1 MTNRPG
7 DVLAGR
13 YRLVDLLSES
23 GAGRFWRAHDLVL
36 ERDVAL
42 HVIAEDDP
50 RAPVLLDAARR
61 SALVLDPHI
70 LRVLD
75 ADARDGLCYV
85 VNEWGS
91 GTSLDIM
98 VAAGGPLGARTSAY
112 LVGQV
117 AAAIAV
123 AHGAGVAHGRLNPES
138 VLVDRAGA
146 VRVIGLCVDAALH
159 GAPAG
164 GPAADVTDLAGLLYT
179 ALTARWGG
187 RSTSAVA
194 RAPQEHGRVLRPR
207 QVRAGVPRTLDQI
220 CDELLNPYAAR
231 ERDPRALDTARGLA
245 DTLADFVGDPTG
257 LPEALLARQV
267 SRGDETVTFSAVP
280 EFGVRDGTGEQDA
293 VPPPRPVEVPV
304 PLLGTAAVAEAD
316 DEPAA
321 RPEPPAEP
329 PADPPTDPA
338 TDPAAGAEPDP
349 APSAPA
355 PEVPTEAG
363 LPIFDDDGG
372 VSWMGAPG
380 APAPPPPP
388 FEDPPERPL
397 FAPEPADGGPVRRPR
412 PSAIAAA
419 AADPSDFWP
428 WDHTGT
434 GTGVP
439 VIGAPVAEEVPGRNW
454 LRIAGGLIV
463 ALLLLVL
470 VVVVVN
476 LSRGRTVL
484 GADDGGSTPSDRA
497 SSSTGADTGP
507 ARTLTGLTVRDFDP
521 QGDPP
526 AEYPETVGLVI
537 DGDPATGWRTST
549 YTQQFGPGGL
559 KTGVGV
565 VIDLGASRTVE
576 EVDLQ
581 LTGQPTGVSLYL
593 TDQDPRGIGDLT
605 PVATADAGTR
615 ATLTPTESPTGAVTG
630 RYVIVWLTSLPAVRD
645 GFRGQIDEVVVR
657 GS

>member
-112 LVGQV
+112 LAGQV
-117 AAAIAV
+117 AVAIAV
-123 AHGAGVAHGRLNPES
+123 AHAAGVAHGRLNPES

-164 GPAADVTDLAGLLYT
+164 GPTADVTDLAGILYT

-187 RSTSAVA
+187 RSASAVA

-220 CDELLNPYAAR
+220 CDELLNPYAASR

-267 SRGDETVTFSAVP
+267 ARGDDTVTFSAVP
-280 EFGVRDGTGEQDA
+280 EFKVRDATGEEDA
-293 VPPPRPVEVPV
+293 VPAVLAVE
-304 PLLGTAAVAEAD
+304 AAHAAPDADQVAPAD
-316 DEPAA
+316 VSAT
-321 RPEPPAEP
+321 AEP
-329 PADPPTDPA
+329 V
-338 TDPAAGAEPDP
+338 
-349 APSAPA
+349 
-355 PEVPTEAG
+355 EVPTEAG
-363 LPIFDDDGG
+363 LPIFDDDGE

-380 APAPPPPP
+380 LPAPPPPP

-412 PSAIAAA
+412 PSAVAAA

-439 VIGAPVAEEVPGRNW
+439 AVVAPLGGEEVPGRSW
-454 LRIAGGLIV
+454 LRVAGGLLA
-463 ALLLLVL
+463 ALLLLVA
-470 VVVVVN
+470 VVVAVN

-484 GADDGGSTPSDRA
+484 GSDTDDGDPTPSGRSSA
-497 SSSTGADTGP
+497 SSGP
-507 ARTLTGLTVRDFDP
+507 VEALTGLTVRDFDP

-526 AEYPETVGLVI
+526 AESPETVGLVL

-549 YTQQFGPGGL
+549 YTQQLGPSGL
-559 KTGVGV
+559 KTGVGIV
-565 VIDLGASRTVE
+565 VDVGASRAVAA
-576 EVDLQ
+576 VDLV
-581 LTGQPTGVSLYL
+581 LTGQPTAVSLFI
-593 TDQDPRGIGDLT
+593 TDQDPSGVAGLT
-605 PVATADAGTR
+605 AAATAQAGAR
-615 ATLTPTESPTGAVTG
+615 VTLTPDEPTTG
-630 RYVIVWLTSLPAVRD
+630 RYVVVWLTALPAVRD